1 MKMRKNARPAPLRR
15 EEMAGRVIAGQVSRA
30 EAAASFG
37 VTAKT
42 APKRVGR
49 FRGLGPAGCADRS
62 SMPRRPR
69 RPTPRHVVERIVSL
83 RRHRLVGD
91 RSLDSHGR
99 SSP

>member
-30 EAAASFG
+30 EAAASFC

-49 FRGLGPAGCADRS
+49 FRGLGPRRLCGPLLDAPPAAQAHAKACRRADRLLAAPS
-62 SMPRRPR
+62 P
-69 RPTPRHVVERIVSL
+69 
-83 RRHRLVGD
+83 
-91 RSLDSHGR
+91 GR
-99 SSP
+99 